1 MSTHVLKPASATCVC
16 FCSNL
21 MFIEERQMNMKVL
34 HHFFAFEIRAL
45 TSVSE
50 STAGFV
56 YTVMTWLIMHMK
68 RVESRCDGIQ
78 MSPEMC

>member
-1 MSTHVLKPASATCVC
+1 
-16 FCSNL
+16 
-21 MFIEERQMNMKVL
+21 MKIL
-34 HHFFAFEIRAL
+34 HDFFAFEIRAL

-56 YTVMTWLIMHMK
+56 YTVVAWLIMHMK
-68 RVESRCDGIQ
+68 RVESGCDGIQ